1 VRLPAADE
9 KKLRSGERAAR
20 ETAVPAAR
28 RQEVQAER
36 AVARIAAG
44 QHGIVTTAQM
54 LAAGFGYGAISRRA
68 ATGWLV
74 RRHQAVYQ
82 VGVFGGPFGTET
94 AALLAC
100 GDEAVLSD
108 RSAMAVWGPCVRDE
122 ALPVD
127 VITSRRGRAG
137 IRVHDRKLAP
147 GDITVRHGM
156 RITTPTRTLLDL
168 ASSMPAVELQRLF
181 EEAQVRRLVSASQLA
196 TALGV
201 GSRGAK
207 RLRELVE
214 PELGYTRSEAERR
227 LRALV
232 KKAALPPPRTNFRI
246 AGLEVDAVWPPGS
259 SSRSTATPTTA
270 RARPSSVTGGATR
283 GCSWPATACCA
294 SRGIGSRRSRSR

>member
-1 VRLPAADE
+1 VM
-9 KKLRSGERAAR
+9 
-20 ETAVPAAR
+20 
-28 RQEVQAER
+28 
-36 AVARIAAG
+36 
-44 QHGIVTTAQM
+44 TAQM

-68 ATGWLV
+68 AAGWLV

-82 VGVFGGPFGTET
+82 VGVFGGPFGTEL

-100 GDEAVLSD
+100 GGDAVLSD

-122 ALPVD
+122 TLPVD

-181 EEAQVRRLVSASQLA
+181 EEAQVRRLVSASRLA
-196 TALGV
+196 AALKA

-207 RLRELVE
+207 RLRDLVE

-232 KKAALPPPRTNFRI
+232 KKAGLPAPRTNVKI
-246 AGLEVDAVWPPGS
+246 AGLEVDAVWPDAKLVVEVDGFAYHGT
-259 SSRSTATPTTA
+259 REAFERDRRRDA
-270 RARPSSVTGGATR
+270 RLLVAGYRVLRITWRRLTREPEQVIALIAAALRGG
-283 GCSWPATACCA
+283 
-294 SRGIGSRRSRSR
+294 